1 MTKLKFLTAGESHG
15 QALVC
20 TIDGIPS
27 NLSLTAKD
35 IDKDLARRQ
44 KGYGR
49 GGRMKI
55 ETDRVQVLSGIRRG
69 KTLGSPIALLIKNKD
84 WENWQEIMSPHPG
97 VRARRDVPLQ
107 KGAAVTRPRP
117 GHADLSGALKYDHK
131 DIRNVLERSSA
142 RETAA
147 RVAVGAIAKKL
158 LSEFGIHVISY
169 VTEIGGTG
177 WQRESGAQSTD
188 VKALLQLFKKA
199 EASSVRC
206 PDKYA
211 EQRIIRNIKAA
222 MKKGDT
228 LGGVFEV
235 VISGVPAGLGSY
247 SQWDRKLEARLSCAI
262 MGIQAI
268 KGVEIGHGFEM
279 ARRPGSEVMD
289 EIFYKRQKAEGRKP
303 QREPAGG
310 FYRKTNNAGG
320 IEGGMSNGMP
330 ILVRAA
336 MKPIP
341 TLRSPLASVDIH
353 SKKKFEAAY
362 ERSDVCAV
370 PAASVIGEAVA
381 SLVIADSFLDKFG
394 GDSMGELERN
404 YKGYL
409 KQIREF

>member
-35 IDKDLARRQ
+35 IDSDLARRQ
-44 KGYGR
+44 RGYGR

-55 ETDRVQVLSGIRRG
+55 ETDRAQILSGIRRG
-69 KTLGSPIALLIKNKD
+69 KTLGSPIALLIQNKD
-84 WENWQEIMSPHPG
+84 WENWEDVMSPDIPALPPLTRGRMGG
-97 VRARRDVPLQ
+97 V
-107 KGAAVTRPRP
+107 VTRPRP
-117 GHADLSGALKYDHK
+117 GHADLSGALKYNHK

-147 RVAVGAIAKKL
+147 RVALGAVAKKL
-158 LSEFGIHVISY
+158 LSEFGINVISY
-169 VTEIGGTG
+169 VTEIGGAGLQSTEN
-177 WQRESGAQSTD
+177 RAQSTD

-206 PDKYA
+206 PDKNA
-211 EQRIIRNIKAA
+211 EEKMIQNIKAA

-235 VISGVPAGLGSY
+235 VISGVPVGLGSY
-247 SQWDRKLEARLSCAI
+247 SQWDRKLEARLSYAI

-268 KGVEIGHGFEM
+268 KGVEIGSGFEM

-289 EIFYKRQKAEGRKP
+289 EIFYKRQEAQGRKLK
-303 QREPAGG
+303 RETAGG

-330 ILVRAA
+330 IVVRAA

-341 TLRSPLASVDIH
+341 TLRSPLASVDINT
-353 SKKKFEAAY
+353 KKKFEAAY

-370 PAASVIGEAVA
+370 PAASVIGEAVTA
-381 SLVIADSFLDKFG
+381 LVIADSFLDKFG
-394 GDSMGELERN
+394 GDSIEEIERN